1 MPNIAFM
8 KSFPLVTILIALLI
22 VQPVCAQEIEII
34 PLQPPAAT
42 PPSPNPGALARG
54 TEVHLVLL
62 DSISSATAKKG
73 QTVHFAVAQGIQE
86 GEVVLIP
93 RGTPA
98 EGIVTQVRKG
108 IPGKHDGTL
117 QLEPR
122 QILLNDG
129 SRLKLSH
136 GRPGEDDCGDMGPCW
151 ALATFAVVLS
161 PVLIATFVVA
171 SPWLIHDKIKNDKK
185 FPRTKP
191 QIAGKDEVLLPCGLN
206 YAFTSSPLGSASDAA
221 TPHPVADAA
230 TLEQLA
236 NCPAH

>member
-1 MPNIAFM
+1 MRNF
-8 KSFPLVTILIALLI
+8 LLCTILITRLA
-22 VQPVCAQEIEII
+22 VQPVYSQEIATI

-42 PPSPNPGALARG
+42 PEPSSKPGVLARG

-73 QTVHFAVAQGIQE
+73 QTVHFAVAQDAKE
-86 GEVVLIP
+86 GGVVVIP

-98 EGIVTQVRKG
+98 EGIVTHIRKG

-122 QILLNDG
+122 QILLSDG
-129 SRLKLSH
+129 SRLKLSRN
-136 GRPGEDDCGDMGPCW
+136 RPGEDDCGDMGPCW
-151 ALATFAVVLS
+151 ALATFAVALS
-161 PVLIATFVVA
+161 PVLIATLVVA
-171 SPWLIHDKIKNDKK
+171 SPWLIHDEIKEKEK
-185 FPRTKP
+185 FPLVKP
-191 QIAGKDEVLLPCGLN
+191 RIAGKDEALLPCELN
-206 YAFTSSPLGSASDAA
+206 YAFTASPLGPANDAA